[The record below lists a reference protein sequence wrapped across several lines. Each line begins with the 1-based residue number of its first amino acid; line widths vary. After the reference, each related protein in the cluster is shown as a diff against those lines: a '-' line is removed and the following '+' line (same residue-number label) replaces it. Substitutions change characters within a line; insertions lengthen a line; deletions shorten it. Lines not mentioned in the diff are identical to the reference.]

1 MATQKACKQ
10 CRTIFEGSTCP
21 ACGSKEHVDSFK
33 GRIVVLDEEKSEIA
47 GKLNFKKKG
56 EFAIRLR

>member
-1 MATQKACKQ
+1 MAKEKACKQ
-10 CRTIFEGSTCP
+10 CRTLYEGAACS
-21 ACGSKEHVDSFK
+21 ACGSKESVDTFK

-47 GKLNFKKKG
+47 SKLTLKKKG